1 MIKSVRK
8 ARALV
13 LSAALVVALAACGD
27 PTKED
32 IVEDSRGVDTKT
44 QLMDKLGKP
53 DDIAKVGPIEKWT
66 YNASNGSVVFVITGE
81 KVALQTAGG
90 N

>member
-1 MIKSVRK
+1 MITSIRK
-8 ARALV
+8 ARLLV
-13 LSAALVVALAACGD
+13 LSAALVIALAACGD
-27 PTKED
+27 PSKED
-32 IVEDSRGVDTKT
+32 IIEKSRGVDTKT

-66 YNASNGSVVFVITGE
+66 YKASNGSVVFVITGE